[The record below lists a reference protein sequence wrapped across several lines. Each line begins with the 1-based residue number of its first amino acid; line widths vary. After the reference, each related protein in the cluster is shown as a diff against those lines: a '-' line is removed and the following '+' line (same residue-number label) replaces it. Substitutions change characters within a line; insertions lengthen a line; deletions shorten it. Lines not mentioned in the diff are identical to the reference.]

1 MAGIPVVASVSAAS
15 SLAVELADE
24 VGLTL
29 AGFVRG
35 ASMVVY
41 AGDERIREAVPA
53 APRGTEEV
61 PA

>member
-1 MAGIPVVASVSAAS
+1 
-15 SLAVELADE
+15 LAVELADE

-41 AGDERIREAVPA
+41 AGNRRVRAEVPVSGAVP
-53 APRGTEEV
+53 TEEV